1 MPTRWSVPR
10 PSPGVAPKLQ
20 PPPAPTKPLS
30 FVGAV
35 TAAMTFS
42 YLDWMVSSDS
52 QRLEA
57 KIEQELNTIAL
68 VSALLLTLFV
78 INPDETLGGKGIC
91 APDMLDADSCAAG
104 SLVLEWLSLCFTM
117 VSLGLAVALLLVTN
131 IVRGAAEAPHALQRF
146 FASCPRTMRL
156 PSCTCLSGMLFYCM
170 SLAWRLLSH
179 TDLHVG
185 LPLFAIAIIANFA
198 TLSVYTYAVKLHE
211 VLFFGGREP
220 PIVSSLWARTL
231 SQVSSGAGAPTGF
244 AAIVAGAAASADS
257 MVD

>member
-20 PPPAPTKPLS
+20 PPSAPTKPLS

-57 KIEQELNTIAL
+57 KIESELNNTAL

-78 INPDETLGGKGIC
+78 INPDDTLGGKGIC

-104 SLVLEWLSLCFTM
+104 SLVLEWLSLCFTI
-117 VSLGLAVALLLVTN
+117 VSLMLAVVLLLVTN
-131 IVRGAAEAPHALQRF
+131 VARAATASSPHALQRF
-146 FASCPRTMRL
+146 FSSCPRIMRL
-156 PSCTCLSGMLFYCM
+156 PSCTCISGMIFYCM
-170 SLAWRLLSH
+170 NLAWRLLSH
-179 TDLHVG
+179 SDLHVG
-185 LPLFAIAIIANFA
+185 LPLFAVALISFAA
-198 TLSVYTYAVKLHE
+198 TLSVHTYAVKLLHD
-211 VLFFGGREP
+211 VLFFGREP
-220 PIVSSLWARTL
+220 TRGPPTL
-231 SQVSSGAGAPTGF
+231 EAKS
-244 AAIVAGAAASADS
+244 
-257 MVD
+257 